1 MASGGYDRAM
11 ISDRDTYDEA
21 EWAASAGH
29 GPLLASKPG
38 EAFLIYRHWI
48 WANLQRISFE
58 QSFKSKETF
67 DPPEMVMVG
76 RGPIFM
82 FVWYGL
88 RARGAGTGPPQGSAN
103 DAGLSARAT
112 RARLVGRRAP
122 QSQVAS
128 AGGIVYPHV
137 SSLIGC
143 AASFCRVQTL
153 GRIASGR
160 RAPTRRKNGYLPWLS
175 LHPLLTAPN
184 LLLVTLDWFF
194 AWWE

>member
-1 MASGGYDRAM
+1 MAGPRGPAIVVYGESGDGWRRGGYDRAM

-21 EWAASAGH
+21 EWAASVGH

-88 RARGAGTGPPQGSAN
+88 LWSVIEAIEGRRFDLRGPLRTTS
-103 DAGLSARAT
+103 RTCAT
-112 RARLVGRRAP
+112 R
-122 QSQVAS
+122 
-128 AGGIVYPHV
+128 
-137 SSLIGC
+137 
-143 AASFCRVQTL
+143 
-153 GRIASGR
+153 
-160 RAPTRRKNGYLPWLS
+160 
-175 LHPLLTAPN
+175 
-184 LLLVTLDWFF
+184 
-194 AWWE
+194 